1 MLEHSVQACMCL
13 LMCFFSPL
21 VSLARPNL
29 SGPVLKAR
37 FVSLHRTRS
46 HYKRKP
52 SWLWA
57 LSGAGLTISLPLEM
71 WTSTQRENM
80 TLIFLPLSGCCHGAQ
95 VIQPGGL
102 CSLVATLVASAASSR
117 AEMTIPAG
125 WLRKWQSP
133 LEHVGSLL
141 CSLLSS
147 GGGEYLDEMASIRRI
162 STDICAYLPFG
173 HDWTKTSTQG
183 REDFLWEAASAW
195 FWCRC
200 VDSTSFHVS

>member
-1 MLEHSVQACMCL
+1 MCL
-13 LMCFFSPL
+13 LVCVFFFSPL
-21 VSLARPNL
+21 VGLARPNL
-29 SGPVLKAR
+29 SGPVLKAC

-71 WTSTQRENM
+71 WTSTQGENM
-80 TLIFLPLSGCCHGAQ
+80 TLICLAPASSLWLLPWSPGHPAWWSL
-95 VIQPGGL
+95 QPGSHARGFGSKQQSRNDHSSWLAEKMAKPAWACGL
-102 CSLVATLVASAASSR
+102 AVMQFVVL
-117 AEMTIPAG
+117 G
-125 WLRKWQSP
+125 
-133 LEHVGSLL
+133 
-141 CSLLSS
+141 

-183 REDFLWEAASAW
+183 KEDFLREAASAW

-200 VDSTSFHVS
+200 VDSVSFHVS